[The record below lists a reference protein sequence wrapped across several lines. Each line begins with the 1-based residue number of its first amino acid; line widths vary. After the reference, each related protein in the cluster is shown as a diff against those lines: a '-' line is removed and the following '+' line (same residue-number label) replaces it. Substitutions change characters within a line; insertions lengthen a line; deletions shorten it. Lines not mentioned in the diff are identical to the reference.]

1 MKKLLSLVLA
11 LSLVCVFTACGAK
24 TSTAVQQPVEN
35 APVVDGPESEQPA
48 SGGAPVAA
56 QPSSSERP
64 LVGLSVS
71 TQNNPF
77 FVTLVDGAKQKADEL
92 GIDLV
97 VVDAGDDSAKQTN
110 DIEDLI
116 SRNVKVVIVNP
127 VDSSAV
133 APVIGDVIKAGIKT
147 ISVDRGVDGQTVDCA
162 IASDNVLGAELAGNY
177 LVELVGEGA
186 EVAELV
192 GVEGTSAAIDRGKG
206 FHNVADTSLNIVASQ
221 TANFNRAE
229 GLSVMENILQANP
242 DIKGVF
248 AHNDEMALGAVEA
261 VGDKE
266 IAIIGFDATDDALKA
281 VKDGKMKATVA
292 QQPDLMGATAVENA
306 MKLINGEAVESV
318 IGVQVSLIK

>member
-1 MKKLLSLVLA
+1 MG
-11 LSLVCVFTACGAK
+11 TA
-24 TSTAVQQPVEN
+24 
-35 APVVDGPESEQPA
+35 
-48 SGGAPVAA
+48 GGATPEPAA
-56 QPSSSERP
+56 QPVSTERP

-77 FVTLVDGAKQKADEL
+77 FVTLVDGAKQKANEL
-92 GIDLV
+92 GMDLV

-133 APVIGDVIKAGIKT
+133 APVIGDVIAAGIKT

-162 IASDNVLGAELAGNY
+162 IASDNVLGAELAANY
-177 LVELVGEGA
+177 LVELVGEGSD
-186 EVAELV
+186 VAELV
-192 GVEGTSAAIDRGKG
+192 GVQGTSAAIDRGKG
-206 FHNVADTSLNIVASQ
+206 FHNVADNKLKVVASQ
-221 TANFNRAE
+221 TANFNREE
-229 GLSVMENILQANP
+229 GLTVMENILQANP

-261 VGDKE
+261 VSGKE

-306 MKLINGEAVESV
+306 MKLINGELVEPV